1 MQDLALVLKNDGL
14 LSDAEYER
22 LLQESYSTG
31 VSLDEIVEHSGT
43 VDPVNLVKTKAKVY
57 NIPFVALT
65 DLASAP
71 EALAKIP
78 ESVAEYYKALPFQY
92 DLKHHQ
98 LSVAMANPLD
108 LQAIGFLEAKAGTKI

>member
-31 VSLDEIVEHSGT
+31 VSLDELVERSGT
-43 VDPVNLVKTKAKVY
+43 VDSVNLVKTKAKIY
-57 NIPFVALT
+57 NIPYVSLT
-65 DLASAP
+65 ELASSP

-78 ESVAEYYKALPFQY
+78 ESVSEYYKALPFQF
-92 DLKHHQ
+92 DPKNQQ

-108 LQAIGFLEAKAGTKI
+108 LQAV